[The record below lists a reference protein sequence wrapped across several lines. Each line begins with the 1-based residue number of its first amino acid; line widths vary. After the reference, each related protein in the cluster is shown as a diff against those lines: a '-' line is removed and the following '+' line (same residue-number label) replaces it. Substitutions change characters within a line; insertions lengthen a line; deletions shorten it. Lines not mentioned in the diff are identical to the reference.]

1 MGMTETE
8 SNVPA
13 NYDEAWKVAIEQYFE
28 AFVAFF
34 FPAAH
39 QDIVWARG
47 YEFLDKELQQI
58 VRDAEAGTRFV
69 DKLLKVW
76 LLNGEEAWLLLHLEI
91 QSQTDSGFAK
101 RMFTYHYR
109 IYDRYEREVV
119 SLAVLGDEQKSWR
132 PQEYGYGRWGC
143 SMSLRFPIVK
153 LLDYD
158 LETLETNDNP
168 FAAVVIAHRQTQNT
182 TQNATERLQWKLRL
196 VKGLY
201 RRGYSK
207 QDILEL
213 FLVLDR
219 MMQLPEPLEFI
230 FRDSIKQFEEE
241 NQMPYVSSIER
252 IGRQEGKQE
261 GQKILLQSI
270 LKNRFGELDD
280 ELSSI
285 IEPLTQMPEDEIVNL
300 ALSSSR
306 EDLLARFGKSTLH

>member
-1 MGMTETE
+1 
-8 SNVPA
+8 
-13 NYDEAWKVAIEQYFE
+13 
-28 AFVAFF
+28 
-34 FPAAH
+34 
-39 QDIVWARG
+39 
-47 YEFLDKELQQI
+47 
-58 VRDAEAGTRFV
+58 
-69 DKLLKVW
+69 
-76 LLNGEEAWLLLHLEI
+76 
-91 QSQTDSGFAK
+91 
-101 RMFTYHYR
+101 MFTYHYR

-158 LETLETNDNP
+158 LKTLETNDNP

-252 IGRQEGKQE
+252 IGWQEGKQE

-285 IEPLTQMPEDEIVNL
+285 IEPLTQMPEDEIINL